1 MEYNVKA
8 DLEKAAK
15 HAEDAR
21 ALVDVAKS
29 EGRELT
35 TEEDK
40 RFDDLM
46 NLHQKAEN
54 AADQKRRLN
63 KTFSDSVEKLEE
75 KAERSG
81 KSVDEVSDNKR
92 MAEQVLKSY
101 LMRGLNG
108 LTQQEA
114 EFYQRA
120 QSTTTNSEGG
130 YTVDETMGNKII
142 ETMKNFGG
150 MRSVC
155 DIQSTSKG
163 EQINWPTNNDTAN
176 VGRWLAEN
184 AAATNT
190 DLVFGTTA
198 INAWTASSDYI
209 PVSAQL
215 LQDSSFNIEQFIVD
229 ALSRRLGRLSNT
241 AYTVGDGSSKPT
253 GVVETS
259 LIGKAAAGVAAVT
272 FSEILDLKH
281 SVDRDYRVNGTF
293 MFNDNTLVALKKI
306 AITSANQS
314 LWQPGIVGG
323 APATIDGDAYVVN
336 NDMPDMAAGAH
347 ALLYGDFKHYLI
359 RDAQGINIRRSE
371 HVNFLK
377 NQITFLGELRTDG
390 KLLDVNAVKHMR
402 MSNT

>member
-1 MEYNVKA
+1 MEYNIKA

-15 HAEDAR
+15 HAENAR
-21 ALVDVAKS
+21 SLVNLAKS
-29 EGRELT
+29 EKRELSDD
-35 TEEDK
+35 ENVQ
-40 RFDDLM
+40 FDAEMAD
-46 NLHQKAEN
+46 HQRAEN
-54 AADQKRRLN
+54 AANQKRKLN
-63 KTFSDSVEKLEE
+63 SISSDSLRDIEK
-75 KAERSG
+75 KADEAG
-81 KSVDEVSDNKR
+81 KSVDEVADNKR
-92 MAEQVLKSY
+92 MSEQVLKSY
-101 LMRGLNG
+101 LMRGLGG
-108 LTQQEA
+108 LNQKEA

-155 DIQSTSKG
+155 DIQTTSKG
-163 EQINWPTNNDTAN
+163 EQINWPTNNDTAAA
-176 VGRWLAEN
+176 GAWLAEN
-184 AAATNT
+184 SAAAQE
-190 DLVFGTTA
+190 DLTFGTTA
-198 INAWTASSDYI
+198 INAWTLSSKYI
-209 PVSAQL
+209 PVSSQL
-215 LQDSSFNIEQFIVD
+215 LQDSSFNIEQFIVN
-229 ALSRRLGRLSNT
+229 ALSRRLGRGSNL
-241 AYTVGDGSSKPT
+241 AYTTGDGSSKPT
-253 GVVETS
+253 GIVETS

-281 SVDRDYRVNGTF
+281 AVDRDYRVNGKF

-323 APATIDGDAYVVN
+323 APSTIDGDEYVVN

-402 MSNT
+402 MANT

>member
-1 MEYNVKA
+1 MNTEIKKIQDKAGEIYDKMQRIYDDAKEEKREVTSEEEARFDALNVEHNATLKKIEQ
-8 DLEKAAK
+8 LEVLDKKK
-15 HAEDAR
+15 HDKIENVEELAER
-21 ALVDVAKS
+21 TNRDVEEVK
-29 EGRELT
+29 
-35 TEEDK
+35 EDK
-40 RFDDLM
+40 RM
-46 NLHQKAEN
+46 
-54 AADQKRRLN
+54 ADQ
-63 KTFSDSVEKLEE
+63 
-75 KAERSG
+75 
-81 KSVDEVSDNKR
+81 
-92 MAEQVLKSY
+92 VLRSY
-101 LMRGLNG
+101 LIRGVNG
-108 LTQQEA
+108 LTQE
-114 EFYQRA
+114 EREYMTRA

-155 DIQSTSKG
+155 DIQTTSKG
-163 EQINWPTNNDTAN
+163 EQINWPTNNDTTN

-215 LQDSSFNIEQFIVD
+215 IQDSSFDIAQFIVN

-241 AYTVGDGSSKPT
+241 GYTVGDGSSKPT
-253 GVVETS
+253 GIVETS
-259 LIGKAAAGVAAVT
+259 TLGKAAAAITATT
-272 FSEILDLKH
+272 FNEMLDLKF
-281 SVDRDYRVNGTF
+281 SVDRDYRTNGTW
-293 MFNDNTLVALKKI
+293 MFNDNTLLSLKKI
-306 AITSANQS
+306 ALASTNQS
-314 LWQPGIVGG
+314 LWQPGVVGG
-323 APATIDGDAYVVN
+323 SPATIDGDAYTVN
-336 NDMPDMAAGAH
+336 NDMPDMAAGTH
-347 ALLYGDFKHYLI
+347 PIIYGDMKQYLI

-390 KLLDVNAVKHMR
+390 KLLDTAAVKHMR